1 MAQAVDVAMYI
12 LERLGPMPAMKLQK
26 LVYYSHAWHL
36 VWEDA
41 PLLTGQSIEAWANG
55 PVVRELYREHRLL
68 FTVDTTSF
76 YGDSSRL
83 SESERSSIDAVID
96 FYGGMSAH
104 ELSQLTH
111 QEDPWRQARERAHL
125 KVGERGTER
134 IADADMAEYYGALA
148 AG

>member
-1 MAQAVDVAMYI
+1 MAQAVDVATYI

-41 PLLTGQSIEAWANG
+41 PLLTNQSIEAWANG
-55 PVVRELYREHRLL
+55 PVVRDLYREHRLQ
-68 FTVDTTSF
+68 FIVDTTSF
-76 YGDSSRL
+76 HGDSSRL
-83 SESERSSIDAVID
+83 TEREKSSIDAVLS
-96 FYGGMSAH
+96 FYGSMSAH

-111 QEDPWRQARERAHL
+111 YEDPWRDARERAHL
-125 KVGERGTER
+125 KIGERGTVQ
-134 IADADMAEYYGALA
+134 ITDADMAEYYGALA